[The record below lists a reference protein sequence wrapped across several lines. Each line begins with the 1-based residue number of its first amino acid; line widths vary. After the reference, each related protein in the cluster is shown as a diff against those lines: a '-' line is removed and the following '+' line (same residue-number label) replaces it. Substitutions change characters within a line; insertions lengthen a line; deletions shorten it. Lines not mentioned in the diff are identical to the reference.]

1 MVSAL
6 EAKGLAFRYPGG
18 AQAVDGLDL
27 RLAPGELVCVLGPN
41 GSGKSTL
48 LRLAC
53 GLLQPDVGRVKLG
66 GRELLALSPRERARE
81 LALVPAALRALPD
94 RSVVDFVLGG
104 RYAHRPGW
112 AGWLRGPGSA
122 DRAAVTRAL
131 ESADAADLATRRM
144 DELSSGQFQRVLV
157 ARALAQEARLLLCDE
172 PTTNL
177 DPDHQVR
184 VFLLLERLVEAGH
197 GVLVATHDFNL
208 ASRFARRVV
217 VLDGGRLAGEGP
229 TQEVLTRERL
239 EPVFGPHL
247 YYGRSPDGGRPLVV
261 PWPMRE
267 GARGQE
273 ER

>member
-1 MVSAL
+1 MVSSL
-6 EAKGLAFRYPGG
+6 EARGLAFRYPGG
-18 AQAVDGLDL
+18 PPAVDGLDL
-27 RLAPGELVCVLGPN
+27 RLAAGELVCVIGPN

-53 GLLQPDVGRVKLG
+53 GLLEPDAGQVTIDGRALG
-66 GRELLALSPRERARE
+66 EYAPRERARE

-112 AGWLRGPGSA
+112 TRWLGGPA
-122 DRAAVTRAL
+122 APDRAALAHAL
-131 ESADAADLATRRM
+131 EAADASDLAPRRM

-177 DPDHQVR
+177 DPEHQVR

-229 TQEVLTRERL
+229 TEEMLTRARL

-247 YYGRSPDGGRPLVV
+247 HYGRSPDGGRPLVV
-261 PWPMRE
+261 PWPMGE
-267 GARGQE
+267 GGG
-273 ER
+273 